1 VDFDLIVIGGGA
13 AGISAA
19 RTALRRRARVAM
31 VQAGPVGGDCTF
43 VGCVPSKTLI
53 EAAAEGCAFETAM
66 SRVHAAV
73 ATIAARETATLLRQ
87 EGVAVL
93 EGVGRVVSTQC
104 VEVDGRRA
112 TARRMVIA
120 AGAVPVVPPI
130 PGLDGLAVL
139 TNENV
144 FDLTERPPSL
154 VVIGGGAV
162 GVELAQAFARL
173 RTAVTLVE
181 AADRVLPVEEPEASD
196 AVARALAAAGVTVLT
211 GRKVTAARAVGAKA
225 CIGLADG
232 TEVTASRV
240 LVAVGRRPATTG
252 LGLDTAGVT
261 LDERGFVRTDDHLRT
276 TARNIWA
283 SGDVVGRMQFTHA
296 ADEMGR
302 IAAANALSKTGRR
315 SYREDCIPA
324 VTFTSPE
331 VASIGMREA
340 AVAAT
345 GGGRVAYLPMTDVD
359 RAVTAGRTEGFV
371 KLVARPRRLTGNA
384 AGGRLLGATI
394 VAARAG
400 EMIHEPALAM
410 RARLGP
416 GLLALATHAYPTWS
430 VAVRQAAAQLF
441 FEVGGRQAYPAG
453 GEA

>member
-43 VGCVPSKTLI
+43 VGCVPSKALI

-73 ATIAARETATLLRQ
+73 ATIAARETASVLRQ
-87 EGVAVL
+87 EGIDVL
-93 EGVGRVVSTQC
+93 EGHGRVLGTEC
-104 VEVDGRRA
+104 VEVEGRRA

-120 AGAVPVVPPI
+120 AGAVPDVPPI
-130 PGLDGLAVL
+130 PGLDRIDLL

-144 FDLTERPPSL
+144 FELTERPPSL

-181 AADRVLPVEEPEASD
+181 AADRVVPGEEPEASD
-196 AVARALAAAGVTVLT
+196 AVAAALAAAGVTILT
-211 GRKVTAARAVGAKA
+211 GRRVTAARADDAGA
-225 CIGLADG
+225 CIGLSDG
-232 TEVTASRV
+232 TDVTASRV
-240 LVAVGRRPATTG
+240 LVAVGRRPATAG
-252 LGLDTAGVT
+252 LGLETAGVT

-276 TARNIWA
+276 TAANIWA
-283 SGDVVGRMQFTHA
+283 SGDIAGRMQFTHA

-302 IAAANALSKTGRR
+302 IAATNALSKTALH
-315 SYREDCIPA
+315 SYREDWIPA

-340 AVAAT
+340 AAAR

-371 KLVARPRRLTGNA
+371 KLVAGPRRLTGNA

-410 RARLGP
+410 RSRLGP

-441 FEVGGRQAYPAG
+441 LEVGGRQAYPAG
-453 GEA
+453 GES